1 MSLLISDALA
11 QAGGQPAAGAGLDFF
26 IMIGVFFLIMYF
38 MVIRPQSKRAKE
50 HKQMLEALKK
60 GDEVVTNG
68 GLAGRVKEIG
78 ESFVDVEVADGVVVK
93 IQKAAVSS
101 VLPKGSLKAK
111 G

>member
-1 MSLLISDALA
+1 MSLFISEAVA
-11 QAGGQPAAGAGLDFF
+11 QAGGQAPAGAGLDFF

-38 MVIRPQSKRAKE
+38 MIIRPQSKRAKE

-68 GLAGRVKEIG
+68 GLAGKVKDIG
-78 ESFVDVEVADGVVVK
+78 ESFVDLEVADGVVVK
-93 IQKAAVSS
+93 VQKAAIGS